1 MATLTKRDSDS
12 EVCRRLA
19 ANLAAIMQRRGMSQ
33 EDLSKACGVSSAAVS
48 HVMTCKNKPTVC
60 WVARVANA
68 LGVSVD
74 RLLRPSL
81 TARAPRSRR
90 AARVS

>member
-1 MATLTKRDSDS
+1 VATLTKRDSDS

-19 ANLAAIMQRRGMSQ
+19 ANLAAIMHRRGMSQ
-33 EDLSKACGVSSAAVS
+33 EDLSKACGVSSAAVTNLLS
-48 HVMTCKNKPTVC
+48 LKHRPTIC
-60 WVARVANA
+60 LVAKLATG

>member
-1 MATLTKRDSDS
+1 MTPKRQSDA
-12 EVCRRLA
+12 VVTGRLA
-19 ANLAAIMQRRGMSQ
+19 ANLTALMDRKGLSQ
-33 EDLSKACGVSSAAVS
+33 LELERLSGVMPGTVS
-48 HVMTCKNKPTVC
+48 HILMAESCARVC
-60 WVARVANA
+60 TVARIAEA